1 MAIEEITIPTTR
13 QKFFIEYLTL
23 KKPVLDAIL
32 TKINKRKTCLSEIPL
47 KIYAQLLYYNDI
59 NKNLPEKEK
68 WNIVFGKYT
77 KEIIYN
83 SLNLKEHQLN
93 NYFSMLR
100 KMRILNGRT
109 INKPFIVYSNETQLL
124 SFKFKIN
131 GHEEQV
137 DR

>member
-1 MAIEEITIPTTR
+1 MSVEEITIPTTK
-13 QKFFIEYLTL
+13 QKFFLEYLTL

-32 TKINKRKTCLSEIPL
+32 TKINKRKVCLNEIPL
-47 KIYAQLLYYNDI
+47 KIYAQLLYFNDV
-59 NKNLPEKEK
+59 NRNLPDNEK

-93 NYFSMLR
+93 NYFSILR

-109 INKPFIVYSNETQLL
+109 INKPFIVYSAETKLL
-124 SFKFKIN
+124 SFRFNIN
-131 GHEEQV
+131 GHEE
-137 DR
+137 